1 MRRTFPT
8 RVSPSIPRTLD
19 FEDKN
24 MSENKFEPCGV
35 LIVNKPEGIT
45 SHDVVGKIR
54 KLYGTR
60 KVGHTGT
67 LDPLATGVLVVL
79 LGRAAKAA
87 DYLVADRKTY
97 CARMTLGLTTDT
109 EDITG
114 KILTQSN
121 DIPTYER
128 VMSACGEFLG
138 KIKQIPPMY
147 SALKVDGKKLYD
159 LAREGIEVERAARDI
174 EIFRLDCTPTDKENE
189 YELLVECSSGT
200 YIRTLCAD
208 IGARLGCGGVM
219 SALHRVEAGG
229 FSVENSHTLE
239 SLEALEMSERYEVLA
254 PTESLFEDLPR
265 VSLPAF
271 YEKLCRS
278 GCEIYQNKVKTDHA
292 VGARVRL
299 CTHSGEFFALGEVR
313 EYENGTAIKAIKTFS
328 LE

>member
-1 MRRTFPT
+1 
-8 RVSPSIPRTLD
+8 
-19 FEDKN
+19 
-24 MSENKFEPCGV
+24 MSENKFEPCGA

-67 LDPLATGVLVVL
+67 LDPLATGVLVIL

-87 DYLVADRKTY
+87 EYLVADRKTY
-97 CARMTLGLTTDT
+97 LARLTLGLTTDT

-114 KILTQSN
+114 KVLTQCN
-121 DIPTYER
+121 DIPACEQ
-128 VMSACGEFLG
+128 VMTVFGEFVG

-174 EIFRLDCTPTDKENE
+174 EIFRLDCISTDKENE

-219 SALHRVEAGG
+219 SALHRVRAGG
-229 FSVENSHTLE
+229 FSIENSHTLE
-239 SLEALEMSERYEVLA
+239 ELEALDISERYELLA
-254 PTESLFEDLPR
+254 PTESLFSDLPS
-265 VSLPAF
+265 VKLPAF

-278 GCEIYQNKVKTDHA
+278 GCEIYQNKIKTNLE

-299 CTHSGEFFALGEVR
+299 YGADGEFFALGEVR
-313 EYENGTAIKAIKTFS
+313 QYEGGTAIKAIKTFS
-328 LE
+328 L

>member
-1 MRRTFPT
+1 
-8 RVSPSIPRTLD
+8 
-19 FEDKN
+19 
-24 MSENKFEPCGV
+24 MSENRFEPTGV

-54 KLYGTR
+54 KLFGTR

-67 LDPLATGVLVVL
+67 LDPLATGVLVIL

-87 DYLVADRKTY
+87 EYLVADRKTY
-97 CARMTLGLTTDT
+97 KARLTLGLTTDT

-114 KILTQSN
+114 KVLTQSN
-121 DIPTYER
+121 DIPSTDA
-128 VMSACGEFLG
+128 VISVCGEFVG

-159 LAREGIEVERAARDI
+159 LAREGIEVERQARDI
-174 EIFRLDCTPTDKENE
+174 EIFRLDCTPTDKANE

-219 SALHRVEAGG
+219 SALHRVQAGG
-229 FSVENSHTLE
+229 FSIENSHTLE
-239 SLEALEMSERYEVLA
+239 ELEALEINERFALLA
-254 PTESLFEDLPR
+254 PTESLFCELEA
-265 VSLPAF
+265 VKLPAF

-278 GCEIYQNKVKTDHA
+278 GCEIYQNKIKTSLE
-292 VGARVRL
+292 VGARVRI
-299 CTHSGEFFALGEVR
+299 CTQSGEFFALGEVR

-328 LE
+328 L

>member
-1 MRRTFPT
+1 
-8 RVSPSIPRTLD
+8 
-19 FEDKN
+19 
-24 MSENKFEPCGV
+24 MSENKKEPCGV

-67 LDPLATGVLVVL
+67 LDPLATGVLVIL

-87 DYLVADRKTY
+87 EYLVADIKTY
-97 CARMTLGLTTDT
+97 LAKLTLGITTDT

-114 KILTQSN
+114 KILTQN
-121 DIPTYER
+121 ENIPTSDQ
-128 VMSACGEFLG
+128 VVSVCGEFLG

-159 LAREGIEVERAARDI
+159 LAREGIEIDREARNI
-174 EIFRLDCTPTDKENE
+174 EILRLDVNSTDKVNE

-219 SALHRVEAGG
+219 SALHRVAAGG
-229 FSVENSHTLE
+229 FDIENSHTLE
-239 SLEALEMSERYEVLA
+239 ELEKMDIEARYSLLT
-254 PTESLFEDLPR
+254 PTESLFLDLKA
-265 VSLPAF
+265 VKLPAF

-278 GCEIYQNKVKTDHA
+278 GCEIYQNKIKTNIE
-292 VGARVRL
+292 VGAHVRL

-313 EYENGTAIKAIKTFS
+313 EYENGMAIKSIKMFS

>member
-1 MRRTFPT
+1 M
-8 RVSPSIPRTLD
+8 
-19 FEDKN
+19 N
-24 MSENKFEPCGV
+24 ENKKEPNGV

-67 LDPLATGVLVVL
+67 LDPLATGVLVIL

-87 DYLVADRKTY
+87 EYLVADRKTY
-97 CARMTLGLTTDT
+97 LARLTLGITTDT

-114 KILTQSN
+114 KILTETN
-121 DIPTYER
+121 DIPGAEA
-128 VMSACGEFLG
+128 VADACEKFKG

-159 LAREGIEVERAARDI
+159 LAREGIEVERKARDI
-174 EIFRLDCTPTDKENE
+174 EIFRLDCTPTEKTNE
-189 YELLVECSSGT
+189 YDLLVECSSGT

-208 IGARLGCGGVM
+208 IGARLSCGGVM
-219 SALHRVEAGG
+219 SALHRVVAGG
-229 FSVENSHTLE
+229 FDIENSHTLE
-239 SLEALEMSERYEVLA
+239 ELEAMDIEARYSFLA
-254 PTESLFEDLPR
+254 PTESLFEELEA
-265 VSLPAF
+265 VKLPAF

-278 GCEIYQNKVKTDHA
+278 GCEIYQNKIKTNIE

-313 EYENGTAIKAIKTFS
+313 EYENGTAIKSIKIFS

>member
-1 MRRTFPT
+1 
-8 RVSPSIPRTLD
+8 
-19 FEDKN
+19 

-35 LIVNKPEGIT
+35 LVVNKPEGIT

-67 LDPLATGVLVVL
+67 LDPLATGVLVIL

-87 DYLVADRKTY
+87 EYLVADRKTY
-97 CARMTLGLTTDT
+97 KAKLTLGLTTDT

-114 KILTQSN
+114 KVLSES
-121 DIPTYER
+121 DAIPTFEQ
-128 VMSACGEFLG
+128 VLAACGKFIG

-159 LAREGIEVERAARDI
+159 LAREGIEIERQARDI
-174 EIFRLDCTPTDKENE
+174 EIFQLECTPTDKVNE

-208 IGARLGCGGVM
+208 IGATLGCGGVM
-219 SALHRVEAGG
+219 SALHRVVAGG
-229 FSVENSHTLE
+229 FSIENSHTLE
-239 SLEALEMSERYEVLA
+239 ELEALEINARFDLLA
-254 PTESLFEDLPR
+254 PTESLFEDCPK
-265 VSLPAF
+265 VNLPAF

-278 GCEIYQNKVKTDHA
+278 GCEIYQNKIKTNLEL
-292 VGARVRL
+292 GTRVRL

-313 EYENGTAIKAIKTFS
+313 DYENGTAIKAIKIFS
-328 LE
+328 L

>member
-1 MRRTFPT
+1 
-8 RVSPSIPRTLD
+8 
-19 FEDKN
+19 
-24 MSENKFEPCGV
+24 MSENKFEPNGV

-67 LDPLATGVLVVL
+67 LDPLATGVLVIL

-87 DYLVADRKTY
+87 EYLVADRKAY
-97 CARMTLGLTTDT
+97 IARLTLGLTTDT

-121 DIPTYER
+121 DIPTR
-128 VMSACGEFLG
+128 DAVMSACGEFVG

-174 EIFRLDCTPTDKENE
+174 EIFRLDCTSTDKANE

-208 IGARLGCGGVM
+208 IGARLSCGGVM
-219 SALHRVEAGG
+219 SALHRVQAGG
-229 FSVENSHTLE
+229 FDVENSYTLDE
-239 SLEALEMSERYEVLA
+239 LENMEPSERYRLLA
-254 PTESLFEDLPR
+254 PTESLFSELEA
-265 VSLPAF
+265 VKLPAF

-278 GCEIYQNKVKTDHA
+278 GCEIYQNKIGTKLE
-292 VGARVRL
+292 VGTRVRL
-299 CTHSGEFFALGEVR
+299 YGANCGFFALGEVR

-328 LE
+328 L

>member
-1 MRRTFPT
+1 
-8 RVSPSIPRTLD
+8 
-19 FEDKN
+19 

-67 LDPLATGVLVVL
+67 LDPLATGVLVIL
-79 LGRAAKAA
+79 LGRTAKAA
-87 DYLVADRKTY
+87 EYLVADRKTY
-97 CARMTLGLTTDT
+97 KARLTLGLTTDT

-114 KILTQSN
+114 KVLSESDT
-121 DIPTYER
+121 IPTFEQ
-128 VMSACGEFLG
+128 VLEACTKFLG

-159 LAREGIEVERAARDI
+159 LAREGIEIERQARDI
-174 EIFRLDCTPTDKENE
+174 EIFQLECTPTDKANE

-208 IGARLGCGGVM
+208 IGATLGCGGVM
-219 SALHRVEAGG
+219 SALHRVVAGG
-229 FSVENSHTLE
+229 FSIENSHTLE
-239 SLEALEMSERYEVLA
+239 ELEALEINARFDLLT
-254 PTESLFEDLPR
+254 PTESLFEDCPK
-265 VSLPAF
+265 VNLPAF

-278 GCEIYQNKVKTDHA
+278 GCEIYQNKIKTNLEL
-292 VGARVRL
+292 GNRVRL
-299 CTHSGEFFALGEVR
+299 CTQNGEFFALGEVR
-313 EYENGTAIKAIKTFS
+313 DYENGTAIKAIKTFS
-328 LE
+328 LD

>member
-1 MRRTFPT
+1 
-8 RVSPSIPRTLD
+8 
-19 FEDKN
+19 
-24 MSENKFEPCGV
+24 MSENKKEPNGV

-67 LDPLATGVLVVL
+67 LDPLATGVLVIL

-87 DYLVADRKTY
+87 EYLVADRKTY
-97 CARMTLGLTTDT
+97 CARLTLGLTTDT

-114 KILTQSN
+114 KVLTECEN
-121 DIPTYER
+121 IPSSEE
-128 VMSACGEFLG
+128 VMSACGKFLG

-159 LAREGIEVERAARDI
+159 LAREGIEVERQARDI
-174 EIFRLDCTPTDKENE
+174 EIFRLDFTSTDKKNE

-208 IGARLGCGGVM
+208 IGATLGCGGVM
-219 SALHRVEAGG
+219 SALHRVKAGG
-229 FSVENSHTLE
+229 FDVENSHTLDE
-239 SLEALEMSERYEVLA
+239 LEAMGIEERYSLLA
-254 PTESLFEDLPR
+254 PTESLFDELEA
-265 VSLPAF
+265 VKLPAF

-278 GCEIYQNKVKTDHA
+278 GCEIYQNKIKTNLE
-292 VGARVRL
+292 VGTRVRL
-299 CTHSGEFFALGEVR
+299 YSASGEFFALGEVR
-313 EYENGTAIKAIKTFS
+313 EYENGTAVKAIKTFS
-328 LE
+328 LEQ

>member
-1 MRRTFPT
+1 
-8 RVSPSIPRTLD
+8 
-19 FEDKN
+19 

-45 SHDVVGKIR
+45 SHDVVGRIR

-60 KVGHTGT
+60 RVGHTGT
-67 LDPLATGVLVVL
+67 LDPLATGVLVIL

-87 DYLVADRKTY
+87 EYLVADRKTY
-97 CARMTLGLTTDT
+97 RARLTLGLTTDT

-114 KILTQSN
+114 KVLSECG
-121 DIPTYER
+121 DIPSLDAVLT
-128 VMSACGEFLG
+128 ACSEFVG

-159 LAREGIEVERAARDI
+159 LAREGIEVERQARDI
-174 EIFRLDCTPTDKENE
+174 EIFRLDCTPTDKANE
-189 YELLVECSSGT
+189 YELIVECSSGT

-219 SALHRVEAGG
+219 SALHRVVAGG
-229 FSVENSHTLE
+229 FDIENSHTLE
-239 SLEALEMSERYEVLA
+239 ELEALEISERYALLA
-254 PTESLFEDLPR
+254 PTESLFEDCPKVL
-265 VSLPAF
+265 LPAF

-278 GCEIYQNKVKTDHA
+278 GCEIYQNKVKTDFE
-292 VGARVRL
+292 VGTRVRI

-313 EYENGTAIKAIKTFS
+313 EYENGTAIKSIKMFS

>member
-1 MRRTFPT
+1 
-8 RVSPSIPRTLD
+8 
-19 FEDKN
+19 
-24 MSENKFEPCGV
+24 MSENKKEPDGV

-67 LDPLATGVLVVL
+67 LDPLATGVLVIL

-87 DYLVADRKTY
+87 EYLVADRKTY
-97 CARMTLGLTTDT
+97 QARLTLGLTTDT

-114 KILTQSN
+114 KVLTQSN
-121 DIPTYER
+121 DILSKEA
-128 VMSACGEFLG
+128 VMTACGEFLG

-159 LAREGIEVERAARDI
+159 LAREGIEVERKARDI
-174 EIFRLDCTPTDKENE
+174 EIFQLVCTPTDKANE

-208 IGARLGCGGVM
+208 IGAALGCGGVM
-219 SALHRVEAGG
+219 SALHRVKAGG
-229 FSVENSHTLE
+229 FAIENSHTLE
-239 SLEALEMSERYEVLA
+239 EIEALELSERYNLLA
-254 PTESLFEDLPR
+254 PTESLFYDLE
-265 VSLPAF
+265 VVKLPTF

-278 GCEIYQNKVKTDHA
+278 GCEIYQNKIKTNLE

-299 CTHSGEFFALGEVR
+299 CTHLGEFFALGEVR
-313 EYENGTAIKAIKTFS
+313 EYESGTAIKAIKTFS
-328 LE
+328 L

>member
-1 MRRTFPT
+1 
-8 RVSPSIPRTLD
+8 
-19 FEDKN
+19 
-24 MSENKFEPCGV
+24 MSENKFEPNGV
-35 LIVNKPEGIT
+35 LIIDKPEGIT

-67 LDPLATGVLVVL
+67 LDPLATGVLVIL

-87 DYLVADRKTY
+87 EYLVADRKTY
-97 CARMTLGLTTDT
+97 RARLTLGLTTDT

-121 DIPTYER
+121 DIPNSDA
-128 VMSACGEFLG
+128 VMSACREFLG

-159 LAREGIEVERAARDI
+159 LAREGIEVERKARDI
-174 EIFRLDCTPTDKENE
+174 EIFQLACTPTEKENE
-189 YELLVECSSGT
+189 YDLLVECSSGT

-219 SALHRVEAGG
+219 SALHRVRAGG
-229 FSVENSHTLE
+229 FDIENSHTLE
-239 SLEALEMSERYEVLA
+239 ELEGLEIDERYKLLA
-254 PTESLFEDLPR
+254 PTESLFYDLPE
-265 VSLPAF
+265 VKLPAF

-278 GCEIYQNKVKTDHA
+278 GCEIYQNKIKTNFEI
-292 VGARVRL
+292 GSRVRL
-299 CTHSGEFFALGEVR
+299 YTAGGEFFALGEVR

>member
-1 MRRTFPT
+1 
-8 RVSPSIPRTLD
+8 
-19 FEDKN
+19 

-67 LDPLATGVLVVL
+67 LDPLATGVLVIL

-87 DYLVADRKTY
+87 EYLVADRKTY
-97 CARMTLGLTTDT
+97 RARLMLGLTTDT

-114 KILTQSN
+114 KILTKN
-121 DIPTYER
+121 ENLPTCEQ
-128 VMSACGEFLG
+128 VESACGRFLG

-159 LAREGIEVERAARDI
+159 LAREGIEIERQARDI
-174 EIFRLDCTPTDKENE
+174 EIFLLNCTPTDKANE
-189 YELLVECSSGT
+189 YDLLVECSSGT

-219 SALHRVEAGG
+219 SALHRVVAGG
-229 FSVENSHTLE
+229 FSIENSHTLE
-239 SLEALEMSERYEVLA
+239 ELESLEMCERYNLLA
-254 PTESLFEDLPR
+254 PTESLFEDYPR
-265 VSLPAF
+265 VNLPAF

-278 GCEIYQNKVKTDHA
+278 GCEIYQNKVKTDFE
-292 VGARVRL
+292 VGTRVRI
-299 CTHSGEFFALGEVR
+299 CTQNGEFFALGEVR
-313 EYENGTAIKAIKTFS
+313 EYENGTAIKSIKMFS
-328 LE
+328 L

>member
-1 MRRTFPT
+1 
-8 RVSPSIPRTLD
+8 
-19 FEDKN
+19 
-24 MSENKFEPCGV
+24 MSDNKFEPCGV

-67 LDPLATGVLVVL
+67 LDPLATGVLVIL

-87 DYLVADRKTY
+87 EYLVADRKAY
-97 CARMTLGLTTDT
+97 RACLTLGITTDT

-114 KILTQSN
+114 KVLTQCN
-121 DIPTYER
+121 DIPACEQ
-128 VMSACGEFLG
+128 VMTACGEFVG

-219 SALHRVEAGG
+219 SALHRVQAGG
-229 FSVENSHTLE
+229 FDIEKSHTLE
-239 SLEALEMSERYEVLA
+239 ELEALDISERYELLA
-254 PTESLFEDLPR
+254 PTESLFSDLPA
-265 VSLPAF
+265 VKLPAF

-278 GCEIYQNKVKTDHA
+278 GCEIYQNKIKTTLE
-292 VGARVRL
+292 VGARAQL
-299 CTHSGEFFALGEVR
+299 YSSDGEFFALGEVR
-313 EYENGTAIKAIKTFS
+313 QYEGGTAIKAIKTFS
-328 LE
+328 L

>member
-1 MRRTFPT
+1 
-8 RVSPSIPRTLD
+8 
-19 FEDKN
+19 
-24 MSENKFEPCGV
+24 MSENKFEPNGV
-35 LIVNKPEGIT
+35 LIVNKPQGIT

-67 LDPLATGVLVVL
+67 LDPLATGVLVIL

-87 DYLVADRKTY
+87 EYLVADRKTY
-97 CARMTLGLTTDT
+97 RARLMLGITTDT

-114 KILTQSN
+114 NVLTQSN
-121 DIPTYER
+121 DIPNADT

-159 LAREGIEVERAARDI
+159 LAREGIEVERKARDI
-174 EIFRLDCTPTDKENE
+174 EIFQLVCTETENANE

-208 IGARLGCGGVM
+208 IGARLDCGGVM
-219 SALHRVEAGG
+219 SALHRVVAGG
-229 FSVENSHTLE
+229 FDIENSHTFE
-239 SLEALEMSERYEVLA
+239 ELEALEISERYNLLA
-254 PTESLFEDLPR
+254 PTESLFEELEAVKLP
-265 VSLPAF
+265 SF

-278 GCEIYQNKVKTDHA
+278 GCEIYQNKIKTDFE
-292 VGARVRL
+292 VGTRVRL
-299 CTHSGEFFALGEVR
+299 CTYSGEFFALGEVR
-313 EYENGTAIKAIKTFS
+313 EYENGTAIKSIKMFS